1 MYDKRSKKNMDVE
14 TTRRNGGQHPFDKL
28 FEMKSKNL
36 KRKIALNDKEELLRD
51 VNKIERTV
59 EKFAKIVDEKERMSE
74 KKEDEQN
81 FAKKINQEE
90 KHEAFKKPLKLCSLA
105 VCKPTDNSIG
115 DKKES
120 NSSHENATNLVNER
134 YR

>member
-1 MYDKRSKKNMDVE
+1 MYDKRSKKNMGVE
-14 TTRRNGGQHPFDKL
+14 TTRRNDGQHA
-28 FEMKSKNL
+28 FELVETKSNNL
-36 KRKIALNDKEELLRD
+36 KQKIALNDKEGLLRYA
-51 VNKIERTV
+51 NKIKRTV

-90 KHEAFKKPLKLCSLA
+90 KHEAFKKPSKLCSLA